1 VSLSAGK
8 WSGQATQKAAR
19 GSARLKRML
28 ADERLGKELLKVA
41 LKKKLIIKPN
51 APNYR

>member
-1 VSLSAGK
+1 VSLSAGN

-41 LKKKLIIKPN
+41 LKKIDYKAERTKLWE
-51 APNYR
+51 